1 MKNYFDPERGATL
14 ENLRQK
20 NDKLRVGGHLDHVV
34 HANPASVCICI
45 HTLHTHTCIHT
56 QRHTHEG
63 SGEIFDLV
71 KCLPSR
77 YKDLRAWSPEH
88 VEKPGMVTCGCNPS
102 TRLAGRSRSL
112 ELTGQLAW
120 SNQ

>member
-45 HTLHTHTCIHT
+45 HTPHTHTCIHT

-63 SGEIFDLV
+63 SGEIFELV
-71 KCLPSR
+71 KCLPSK
-77 YKDLRAWSPEH
+77 YKDLSLVSRTYGKARH
-88 VEKPGMVTCGCNPS
+88 GDL
-102 TRLAGRSRSL
+102 RLQS
-112 ELTGQLAW
+112 QH
-120 SNQ
+120 